1 MVKNIGIMNE
11 IHCDNSLEQVGTN
24 TEIMSKAC
32 KYNIGVSKTELYL
45 PFKNKAKNQILII
58 KGR

>member
-32 KYNIGVSKTELYL
+32 KYNIGVSKTELHL
-45 PFKNKAKNQILII
+45 PFQNKAKNQILII